1 MYKSDYFCQTI
12 LLQYEDFG
20 TFAVATDNFLIM
32 MFVSDKAW
40 RTWRLQDLGE
50 SSRLKVQP
58 DKALQSKV
66 GGEKVLIVVINTNI
80 FIHLYPSS
88 SIFIN
93 IYPSSSI
100 FIHLY
105 PSLSIFIHLHPSS
118 SLFIIIYLSLSIT
131 TIYHKS
137 QRQDKYSDLWNQ
149 MLKCYRLWLLV
160 SEWLNPTQ

>member
-1 MYKSDYFCQTI
+1 MYKFDYFCQTI

-32 MFVSDKAW
+32 MFFSDKAW

-50 SSRLKVQP
+50 SSRLKKQP

-66 GGEKVLIVVINTNI
+66 GGEEVLIFVININI

-93 IYPSSSI
+93 IYPS
-100 FIHLY
+100 
-105 PSLSIFIHLHPSS
+105 
-118 SLFIIIYLSLSIT
+118 LSIT

-137 QRQDKYSDLWNQ
+137 QQKDKYNDLLNQ

-160 SEWLNPTQ
+160 SEWLNPTR